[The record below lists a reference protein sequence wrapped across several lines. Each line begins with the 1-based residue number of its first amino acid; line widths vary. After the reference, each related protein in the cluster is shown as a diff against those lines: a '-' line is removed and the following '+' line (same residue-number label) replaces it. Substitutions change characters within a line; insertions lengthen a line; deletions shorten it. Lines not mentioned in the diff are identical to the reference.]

1 MKKLSLLLAVI
12 LLTALTAFS
21 VLAEDQAAPPAKV
34 KKVGMGF
41 DKMDSDKDG
50 KLSFEE
56 LKAARPKIRERQ
68 FDKMD
73 ANSDK
78 SISKEELT
86 DFHKARKEAV
96 EKAKK
101 DKQDSEGEGNAQSGE
116 KHKKH
121 HKGEAKKCDKA
132 DTPACPKSQS

>member
-1 MKKLSLLLAVI
+1 MKRFLLLTVVI
-12 LLTALTAFS
+12 LLTALTAFP

-41 DKMDSDKDG
+41 DKMDTDKDG

-56 LKAARPKIRERQ
+56 LKAARPKTSQRM

-73 ANSDK
+73 ADNDK
-78 SISKEELT
+78 SISKEEMT
-86 DFHKARKEAV
+86 AFQKARKEAA
-96 EKAKK
+96 EKRKG
-101 DKQDSEGEGNAQSGE
+101 DKQDGKGEGKAQSGE